1 MITKKEK
8 LRIVAGFLISSQ
20 ITLHYIEEMKRILI
34 PQQKLKNLVNNTI
47 KHLRTYEKDYDVIES
62 FETDGSFSKV
72 SAEHFDFIE
81 MMMSAKSEGDRL
93 NHKRYFMAYQENP
106 KAVLGIVDKV
116 LKHNKKDM

>member
-1 MITKKEK
+1 MITKREK
-8 LRIVAGFLISSQ
+8 LRTVAGFLISSQ
-20 ITLHYIEEMKRILI
+20 ITLHYAEEMKRLLM

-47 KHLRTYEKDYDVIES
+47 KHLTTYEKDYDVIES
-62 FETDGSFSKV
+62 FEKDGSFNRV

-81 MMMSAKSEGDRL
+81 MMMSAKSEGGRL

-116 LKHNKKDM
+116 LKNKKDE